1 MINMTRFFKFG
12 CLLTL
17 IFFASPSFAQD
28 FLDGDLPGQTF
39 WVKPAKEIYR
49 RIEFY
54 RQPKIDAPSF
64 FPSSTKQIRIISVGR
79 GWIKLNFVSAF
90 NGFEEAYVPIGYF
103 KRNLYTYATFNSYA
117 FDRTT
122 FFREDPELIKE
133 RAEKV
138 AAPEIGDKGK
148 PKSIASKF
156 FRHKKKCC
164 GMSNLTSPVRTK
176 NPPNYSEV
184 NR

>member
-1 MINMTRFFKFG
+1 MTRFFKLG
-12 CLLTL
+12 CLLNL
-17 IFFASPSFAQD
+17 IFFASLSFAQD
-28 FLDGDLPGQTF
+28 FMDGELVGQTF

-64 FPSSTKQIRIISVGR
+64 FPSSKKQVRIVSVGR

-90 NGFEEAYVPIGYF
+90 NGFEEAHIPVGYF
-103 KRNLYTYATFNSYA
+103 KRNLYTHAIFNSYA
-117 FDRTT
+117 FDRST
-122 FFREDPELIKE
+122 FFKEDPELIKE
-133 RAEKV
+133 RAEKTD
-138 AAPEIGDKGK
+138 APEISDKGK

-156 FRHKKKCC
+156 FRHKKTCC
-164 GMSNLTSPVRTK
+164 GMSNPNSPEFGK
-176 NPPNYSEV
+176 NPRNYPDF